1 MTYSIKVQSY
11 NDPYI
16 KIVEDGIAASS
27 ELLIPG
33 AFLVDII
40 PILKY
45 VPEWFIGAKFQSK
58 AAKMRKHAENVRNTP
73 FAATEELMVCDFT
86 TFSLILT
93 CLYVY
98 VRRPAVAM
106 IPRSSQKH

>member
-1 MTYSIKVQSY
+1 MIYSIKVRPY

-16 KIVEDGIAASS
+16 KIAEEAIAAMT

-45 VPEWFIGAKFQSK
+45 LPKWFPGAKFQSK
-58 AAKMRKHAENVRNTP
+58 AAEMRKHAEITRNTT
-73 FAATEELMVCDFT
+73 FEATEELMVCHYR
-86 TFSLILT
+86 LL
-93 CLYVY
+93 
-98 VRRPAVAM
+98 
-106 IPRSSQKH
+106 